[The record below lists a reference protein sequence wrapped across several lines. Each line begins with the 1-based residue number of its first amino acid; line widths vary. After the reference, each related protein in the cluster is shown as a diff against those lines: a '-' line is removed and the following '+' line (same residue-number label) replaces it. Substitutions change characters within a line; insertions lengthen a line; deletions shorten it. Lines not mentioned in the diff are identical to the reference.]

1 MSFPFHFH
9 PERAGTALA
18 HQLRFVWE
26 LAEQESEA
34 TGFKLCLRAIGS
46 SKPEEFPT
54 YNPATAEA
62 TIDLSAKYPQLLE
75 QLVEVLSRHQARS
88 VLGGD
93 LSRMAAWYRAANEE
107 AGRIR
112 RVMDVYANARLA
124 DAPES
129 AAPEPEAAPSKS
141 SPGIGRGN
149 WERPDV
155 HPMHCQA
162 VKRDHKRC
170 KAMRVKGTAFCYF
183 HQQYRAQL
191 SPFAAILGE
200 LEGEGWSRI
209 VTGGEQ

>member
-9 PERAGTALA
+9 PEREGTALA

-34 TGFKLCLRAIGS
+34 TGFKLSLQEIGS

-62 TIDLSAKYPQLLE
+62 TIDLSAKYPELLE

-88 VLGGD
+88 VLDGD

-112 RVMDVYANARLA
+112 RVMNLYATARLA
-124 DAPES
+124 DAPE
-129 AAPEPEAAPSKS
+129 PESEPSKS
-141 SPGIGRGN
+141 ASGIGRGN
-149 WERPDV
+149 WERPDI

-170 KAMRVKGTAFCYF
+170 KAMRVKGTAFCHF
-183 HQQYRAQL
+183 HQQHRSQL
-191 SPFAAILGE
+191 FDFDTILGE
-200 LEGEGWSRI
+200 LEGEGWNRI